1 MDEQTI
7 QEAAASFCKVPE
19 IYQQIFKQAG
29 ADFPDELVKQI
40 KQQPE
45 QGIQMLKNNQDLLK
59 NIVTIY
65 SQYKDQI
72 QGAMKQSKMFK
83 EGGKLDYLINKF
95 QEGGKSYNV
104 RGDSFLDLLI
114 NKLTLGTKVND
125 YKGATNRRIK
135 GLVDKNGN
143 QVYEMS
149 ESYGGYEPVST
160 ITITPKKD
168 TLVRQKFLVGN
179 GDRVYDFENWED
191 GYKSILDR
199 FKNTGILDYVHK
211 NFPQTVKK

>member
-1 MDEQTI
+1 
-7 QEAAASFCKVPE
+7 
-19 IYQQIFKQAG
+19 
-29 ADFPDELVKQI
+29 
-40 KQQPE
+40 
-45 QGIQMLKNNQDLLK
+45 MLQNNQDLLK

-83 EGGKLDYLINKF
+83 EGGKLDYLVNKF

-104 RGDSFLDLLI
+104 RGDSFLDLLM
-114 NKLTLGTKVND
+114 NKLTLGTKVKD

-168 TLVRQKFLVGN
+168 TLIRQKFMVDD
-179 GDRVYDFENWED
+179 GDRIYDFKSGED

-211 NFPQTVKK
+211 NFPQTIKK

>member
-1 MDEQTI
+1 M
-7 QEAAASFCKVPE
+7 
-19 IYQQIFKQAG
+19 
-29 ADFPDELVKQI
+29 
-40 KQQPE
+40 
-45 QGIQMLKNNQDLLK
+45 
-59 NIVTIY
+59 
-65 SQYKDQI
+65 
-72 QGAMKQSKMFK
+72 
-83 EGGKLDYLINKF
+83 
-95 QEGGKSYNV
+95 
-104 RGDSFLDLLI
+104 

-211 NFPQTVKK
+211 NFPQTIKK

>member
-29 ADFPDELVKQI
+29 ADFPDELVKQ
-40 KQQPE
+40 KPE
-45 QGIQMLKNNQDLLK
+45 QRMQMLKNNQDLLK
-59 NIVTIY
+59 DIVTIY

-72 QGAMKQSKMFK
+72 QEAMKQSKMFK
-83 EGGKLDYLINKF
+83 ENGKLNYLINKF

-104 RGDSFLDLLI
+104 RGDSFLDLLM
-114 NKLTLGTKVND
+114 NKLTLGTKVSD
-125 YKGATNRRIK
+125 YKGAKNRRIK

-160 ITITPKKD
+160 ITITPQKD
-168 TLVRQKFLVGN
+168 TLVHQKFLVGN

>member
-1 MDEQTI
+1 
-7 QEAAASFCKVPE
+7 
-19 IYQQIFKQAG
+19 
-29 ADFPDELVKQI
+29 
-40 KQQPE
+40 
-45 QGIQMLKNNQDLLK
+45 MLQNNQDLLK

-72 QGAMKQSKMFK
+72 QSAIKQSKMFK
-83 EGGKLDYLINKF
+83 EGGKLDYLVNKF
-95 QEGGKSYNV
+95 QEGGKNYNV
-104 RGDSFLDLLI
+104 RGDSFLDLLM
-114 NKLTLGTKVND
+114 NKLTLGTKVSD

-168 TLVRQKFLVGN
+168 TLIRQKFMVDD
-179 GDRVYDFENWED
+179 GDRIYDFKSGED

-199 FKNTGILDYVHK
+199 FKNTGI
-211 NFPQTVKK
+211 

>member
-40 KQQPE
+40 KQKPE
-45 QGIQMLKNNQDLLK
+45 QDIQMLQNNQDLLK

-83 EGGKLDYLINKF
+83 EGGQSIKI
-95 QEGGKSYNV
+95 KSYTS
-104 RGDSFLDLLI
+104 RIFSIFSSSSASLLSIPMSSTSAPAKSMLDGMISTLYSGMEI
-114 NKLTLGTKVND
+114 KLSSTV
-125 YKGATNRRIK
+125 
-135 GLVDKNGN
+135 
-143 QVYEMS
+143 
-149 ESYGGYEPVST
+149 VSPNT
-160 ITITPKKD
+160 I
-168 TLVRQKFLVGN
+168 
-179 GDRVYDFENWED
+179 
-191 GYKSILDR
+191 S
-199 FKNTGILDYVHK
+199 
-211 NFPQTVKK
+211 